1 MALRIPWDKYE
12 TALLIE
18 ACCLV
23 NNGVIRRKDA
33 ISQLSKQLRQMAID
47 NGIIIDD
54 VYRNENGISMQF
66 EKVKSLIR
74 HQPNAEKHNT
84 KIFIEMVEM
93 YYNDRTQFEQ
103 ILNTAKGEVPQLKN
117 NQDQFLKWLAERV
130 SASKL
135 SDYYLLIP
143 EIDSFARINRIY
155 AGSLFDVYDTATAL
169 NLVGCLGRKRQ
180 NKKMTDLAV
189 FYHKYLVENPSLS
202 SQHKQTES
210 ISSSPQKE
218 PQPSK
223 PVNKHENA
231 DLFRIP
237 ESNLLQGQATDT
249 DRVFSVNSSGEL
261 YVCDPGIT
269 SDKIIT
275 LAESRDTG
283 ASETI
288 GDKEKTAESTESEE
302 KTVDFYHKASYAFT
316 KPVSASYFGDQFYE
330 SSWRTLYKKL
340 CKLLS
345 LDYPDVFKTLRD
357 QSTSGNREYMVYDS
371 EIAKSLTKPYEV
383 ANGIF
388 VETNRSATDLMESI
402 RKLLDACLVDYE
414 NVEIRYVRKPQTSKN
429 EEIFVPVIAQ
439 NGKAGQIP
447 SDSDH
452 SKTKAG
458 QMRQAFMEW
467 LKSQK
472 YSLRSV
478 ESAAD
483 AVQKASD
490 FALRHRVT
498 ETPFFE
504 ITDYNLF
511 LEISKLLKAMDEFK
525 QFNKEYYGLFLINV
539 KAYLRFL
546 KIYKK
551 NDETDEPQVVSEI
564 ESSSSRGIT
573 SPSFESEQM
582 RQAFIAWMQKN
593 GYSQSS
599 CNGYASAL
607 LTIGEFA
614 KEKGVATRSFFEM
627 TDPNESTEVWRKLRL
642 LPEYISYNR
651 DQHNRFSAAIKQF
664 IVFHSTYNKAAPISS
679 KAQTTS
685 DTGNPTPAQKK
696 SAGSQ
701 KRTPAHPGMVEFE
714 KWLNESNC
722 PGGSIKT
729 YLHRVEK
736 IGKYLLDNGLEE
748 RNIFSIRGIA
758 RLERIRESL
767 QKDENFQSSE
777 GVGMASLALFALK
790 KYISFRKNDTSDDVD
805 GEIAD
810 RFSAILKD
818 EFDNGYRVAS
828 LIDRNRFKQ
837 FYSDRYG
844 EEIQLNDEELV
855 LTLAKIGTVQEER
868 IFMREGAGS
877 DDLLDDI
884 QADIA
889 RTFKEGASCIYYS
902 ELFNK
907 YQTVLADRLQVF
919 DADVMKKLLVET
931 SYREYFPGKDFFFLY
946 GRSYDVSND
955 VKKFMLHASEPMTYD
970 EIHERLWYIPRDVIK
985 QTLRASSDMINV
997 AQETYMHINHFPIS
1011 ADELKRISELINGQ
1025 LSQRSFI
1032 TDAEL
1037 RELIEKNCPSVAI
1050 NTESYSA
1057 RGLRGALSVL
1067 LKDQFSFN
1075 GTVISRRGV
1084 ALRKGQVYEEFC
1096 SSHELM
1102 TFDDLQAFAKEMSKG
1117 LIPWDTVMDVMVR
1130 ISQSEFMPKGSVN
1143 FDIAATDRVLDELME
1158 GQYMPL
1164 GSFRLFLHYPPVNVK
1179 WNKYLLE
1186 SYVAGYSAKFRLVH
1200 SSWLAYDCCGAI
1212 VRRDSKLKDFEDVVT
1227 DALAHSDEWKTAND
1241 ALAFLSTQGYLL
1253 DKRWT
1258 KINTILPEAKRRRE
1272 RLKDSAGN

>member
-130 SASKL
+130 SAPKL

-189 FYHKYLVENPSLS
+189 FYHKYLVENQSLS
-202 SQHKQTES
+202 SQHKQTER
-210 ISSSPQKE
+210 ISSSYEKE

-223 PVNKHENA
+223 SVNKHENA

-249 DRVFSVNSSGEL
+249 DRFFSVNSSGEL

-269 SDKIIT
+269 SNEIIT
-275 LAESRDTG
+275 RAESRDTG
-283 ASETI
+283 ISEII
-288 GDKEKTAESTESEE
+288 GDKEEPAESTESEE

-340 CKLLS
+340 CKLLA
-345 LDYPDVFKTLRD
+345 LDYPAVFKTLRD
-357 QSTSGNREYMVYDS
+357 QSSSGNREYMVYDS

-414 NVEIRYVRKPQTSKN
+414 NVEIRYIQKPQPSVD
-429 EEIFVPVIAQ
+429 EESFAPVIAQ
-439 NGKAGQIP
+439 NGKEGQVP
-447 SDSDH
+447 S
-452 SKTKAG
+452 
-458 QMRQAFMEW
+458 
-467 LKSQK
+467 
-472 YSLRSV
+472 
-478 ESAAD
+478 
-483 AVQKASD
+483 ASD
-490 FALRHRVT
+490 
-498 ETPFFE
+498 
-504 ITDYNLF
+504 N
-511 LEISKLLKAMDEFK
+511 SKIKA
-525 QFNKEYYGLFLINV
+525 
-539 KAYLRFL
+539 
-546 KIYKK
+546 
-551 NDETDEPQVVSEI
+551 
-564 ESSSSRGIT
+564 
-573 SPSFESEQM
+573 EQM
-582 RQAFIAWMQKN
+582 RQAFIVWMRKN

-607 LTIGEFA
+607 LTIGVFA

-627 TDPNESTEVWRKLRL
+627 TDPNESAEVWRKLRL

-844 EEIQLNDEELV
+844 EDIQLSDEELV

-1272 RLKDSAGN
+1272 RLKDSDGN

>member
-47 NGIIIDD
+47 NGIIIDEI
-54 VYRNENGISMQF
+54 YRNENGISFQLAN
-66 EKVKSLIR
+66 VQRLITR
-74 HQPNAEKHNT
+74 QPDAKKHNT

-180 NKKMTDLAV
+180 NKKMTDLAA
-189 FYHKYLVENPSLS
+189 FYHKYLEENPSLS

-302 KTVDFYHKASYAFT
+302 KTVDFYHKTSYAFT
-316 KPVSASYFGDQFYE
+316 KPVSASYFGDNFYE

-340 CKLLS
+340 CKLLA

-414 NVEIRYVRKPQTSKN
+414 NVEIRYVQKPQTSKD

-439 NGKAGQIP
+439 NGKAGQVP
-447 SDSDH
+447 S
-452 SKTKAG
+452 
-458 QMRQAFMEW
+458 
-467 LKSQK
+467 
-472 YSLRSV
+472 
-478 ESAAD
+478 
-483 AVQKASD
+483 ASD
-490 FALRHRVT
+490 
-498 ETPFFE
+498 
-504 ITDYNLF
+504 N
-511 LEISKLLKAMDEFK
+511 SKIK
-525 QFNKEYYGLFLINV
+525 
-539 KAYLRFL
+539 
-546 KIYKK
+546 
-551 NDETDEPQVVSEI
+551 
-564 ESSSSRGIT
+564 
-573 SPSFESEQM
+573 SEQM

-627 TDPNESTEVWRKLRL
+627 TDPNESAEVWRKLRL

-685 DTGNPTPAQKK
+685 DTGNPAAAQKK

-714 KWLNESNC
+714 KWLSESNC
-722 PGGSIKT
+722 PSGSIKT

-805 GEIAD
+805 SEIAD

-844 EEIQLNDEELV
+844 DDIQLSDEELV

-889 RTFKEGASCIYYS
+889 KTFKEGASCIYYS
-902 ELFNK
+902 ELFYK

-919 DADVMKKLLVET
+919 DVDVMKKLLVET

-1117 LIPWDTVMDVMVR
+1117 LIPWDTVMDVMLR

-1212 VRRDSKLKDFEDVVT
+1212 VRRDSKLKDFEDIVT

>member
-169 NLVGCLGRKRQ
+169 NLVGCLDRKRQ

-189 FYHKYLVENPSLS
+189 FYHKYLVDNPSLS

-340 CKLLS
+340 CKLLA

-414 NVEIRYVRKPQTSKN
+414 NVEIRYVQKPQTSVD
-429 EEIFVPVIAQ
+429 EESFASAIAQ
-439 NGKAGQIP
+439 NGKAGQVP
-447 SDSDH
+447 SASDH
-452 SKTKAG
+452 SKSKAE
-458 QMRQAFMEW
+458 R
-467 LKSQK
+467 
-472 YSLRSV
+472 
-478 ESAAD
+478 
-483 AVQKASD
+483 
-490 FALRHRVT
+490 
-498 ETPFFE
+498 
-504 ITDYNLF
+504 
-511 LEISKLLKAMDEFK
+511 
-525 QFNKEYYGLFLINV
+525 
-539 KAYLRFL
+539 
-546 KIYKK
+546 
-551 NDETDEPQVVSEI
+551 
-564 ESSSSRGIT
+564 
-573 SPSFESEQM
+573 M

-714 KWLNESNC
+714 KWLSESNC
-722 PGGSIKT
+722 PSGSIKT

-805 GEIAD
+805 SEIAD

-844 EEIQLNDEELV
+844 EDIQLSDEELV

-1117 LIPWDTVMDVMVR
+1117 LIPWDTVMDVMLR

>member
-340 CKLLS
+340 CKLLA

-371 EIAKSLTKPYEV
+371 EIAKSLTKPYEA

-414 NVEIRYVRKPQTSKN
+414 NVEIRYVQKPQTSKD

-439 NGKAGQIP
+439 NGKVWQIP

-452 SKTKAG
+452 SKSKA
-458 QMRQAFMEW
+458 
-467 LKSQK
+467 
-472 YSLRSV
+472 
-478 ESAAD
+478 
-483 AVQKASD
+483 
-490 FALRHRVT
+490 
-498 ETPFFE
+498 
-504 ITDYNLF
+504 
-511 LEISKLLKAMDEFK
+511 
-525 QFNKEYYGLFLINV
+525 
-539 KAYLRFL
+539 
-546 KIYKK
+546 
-551 NDETDEPQVVSEI
+551 
-564 ESSSSRGIT
+564 
-573 SPSFESEQM
+573 EQM

-627 TDPNESTEVWRKLRL
+627 TDPNESAEVWRKLRL
-642 LPEYISYNR
+642 LPEYISYNW

-664 IVFHSTYNKAAPISS
+664 IVFHSTYNKATSVSS

-685 DTGNPTPAQKK
+685 DTGNPAAAQKK

-701 KRTPAHPGMVEFE
+701 KRTPAHPGMMEFE
-714 KWLNESNC
+714 KWLSESNC

-805 GEIAD
+805 SEIAD

-844 EEIQLNDEELV
+844 DDIQLSDEELV

-889 RTFKEGASCIYYS
+889 KTFKEGASCIYYS

-919 DADVMKKLLVET
+919 DVDVMKKLLVET

-955 VKKFMLHASEPMTYD
+955 VKKLMLHASEPMTYD

-1011 ADELKRISELINGQ
+1011 ADELKRISELISGQ

>member
-47 NGIIIDD
+47 NGIIIDEI
-54 VYRNENGISMQF
+54 YRNENGISFQLAN
-66 EKVKSLIR
+66 VQRLITR
-74 HQPNAEKHNT
+74 QPDAKTHNT

-340 CKLLS
+340 CKLLA

-414 NVEIRYVRKPQTSKN
+414 NVEIRYVQKPQTSKN

-439 NGKAGQIP
+439 NGKAGQVP
-447 SDSDH
+447 SASDH
-452 SKTKAG
+452 SKSKAE
-458 QMRQAFMEW
+458 R
-467 LKSQK
+467 
-472 YSLRSV
+472 
-478 ESAAD
+478 
-483 AVQKASD
+483 
-490 FALRHRVT
+490 
-498 ETPFFE
+498 
-504 ITDYNLF
+504 
-511 LEISKLLKAMDEFK
+511 
-525 QFNKEYYGLFLINV
+525 
-539 KAYLRFL
+539 
-546 KIYKK
+546 
-551 NDETDEPQVVSEI
+551 
-564 ESSSSRGIT
+564 
-573 SPSFESEQM
+573 M

-627 TDPNESTEVWRKLRL
+627 TDPNESAEVWRKLRL

-685 DTGNPTPAQKK
+685 DTGNP
-696 SAGSQ
+696 
-701 KRTPAHPGMVEFE
+701 
-714 KWLNESNC
+714 ESNC

-844 EEIQLNDEELV
+844 EDIQLSDEELV

-884 QADIA
+884 QADITK
-889 RTFKEGASCIYYS
+889 TFKEGASCIYYS

>member
-23 NNGVIRRKDA
+23 NNSVIRRKDA

-54 VYRNENGISMQF
+54 IYRNENGISFQMANVQR
-66 EKVKSLIR
+66 LITR
-74 HQPNAEKHNT
+74 QPDAQKHNT

-189 FYHKYLVENPSLS
+189 FYHKYLVDNPSLS

-340 CKLLS
+340 CKLLA

-414 NVEIRYVRKPQTSKN
+414 NVEIRYVQKPQTSKD

-439 NGKAGQIP
+439 NGKVWQIP

-452 SKTKAG
+452 SKTKA
-458 QMRQAFMEW
+458 
-467 LKSQK
+467 
-472 YSLRSV
+472 
-478 ESAAD
+478 
-483 AVQKASD
+483 
-490 FALRHRVT
+490 
-498 ETPFFE
+498 
-504 ITDYNLF
+504 
-511 LEISKLLKAMDEFK
+511 
-525 QFNKEYYGLFLINV
+525 
-539 KAYLRFL
+539 
-546 KIYKK
+546 
-551 NDETDEPQVVSEI
+551 
-564 ESSSSRGIT
+564 
-573 SPSFESEQM
+573 EQM

-627 TDPNESTEVWRKLRL
+627 TDPNESAEVWRKLRL

-696 SAGSQ
+696 STGSQ
-701 KRTPAHPGMVEFE
+701 KRTPAHPGMMEFE

-805 GEIAD
+805 GETAD

-844 EEIQLNDEELV
+844 EDIQLSDEELV

-884 QADIA
+884 QADITK
-889 RTFKEGASCIYYS
+889 TFKEGASCIYYS

-907 YQTVLADRLQVF
+907 YQTVLADRLQAF

-955 VKKFMLHASEPMTYD
+955 VKKLMLHASEPMTYD

>member
-340 CKLLS
+340 CKLLA

-414 NVEIRYVRKPQTSKN
+414 NVEIRYVQKPQTSKN

-458 QMRQAFMEW
+458 
-467 LKSQK
+467 
-472 YSLRSV
+472 
-478 ESAAD
+478 
-483 AVQKASD
+483 
-490 FALRHRVT
+490 
-498 ETPFFE
+498 
-504 ITDYNLF
+504 
-511 LEISKLLKAMDEFK
+511 
-525 QFNKEYYGLFLINV
+525 
-539 KAYLRFL
+539 
-546 KIYKK
+546 
-551 NDETDEPQVVSEI
+551 
-564 ESSSSRGIT
+564 
-573 SPSFESEQM
+573 QM

-627 TDPNESTEVWRKLRL
+627 TDPNESAEVWRKLRL

-685 DTGNPTPAQKK
+685 DTGNPAAAQKK

-767 QKDENFQSSE
+767 QKDEQFLHSE

-805 GEIAD
+805 SEIAD

-844 EEIQLNDEELV
+844 DDIQLSDEELV

-889 RTFKEGASCIYYS
+889 KTFKEGASCIYYS

>member
-23 NNGVIRRKDA
+23 NNGIISRKNA
-33 ISQLSKQLRQMAID
+33 ISRLSKQLRQMARD
-47 NGIIIDD
+47 NGILIDD
-54 VYRNENGISMQF
+54 IYRNENGISLQMANVQR
-66 EKVKSLIR
+66 LITR
-74 HQPNAEKHNT
+74 QPNAEKHNT

-189 FYHKYLVENPSLS
+189 FYHKYLVDNPSLS

-231 DLFRIP
+231 DLFCIP

-340 CKLLS
+340 CKLLA

-414 NVEIRYVRKPQTSKN
+414 NVEIRYVQKPQTSKN

-458 QMRQAFMEW
+458 
-467 LKSQK
+467 
-472 YSLRSV
+472 
-478 ESAAD
+478 
-483 AVQKASD
+483 
-490 FALRHRVT
+490 
-498 ETPFFE
+498 
-504 ITDYNLF
+504 
-511 LEISKLLKAMDEFK
+511 
-525 QFNKEYYGLFLINV
+525 
-539 KAYLRFL
+539 
-546 KIYKK
+546 
-551 NDETDEPQVVSEI
+551 
-564 ESSSSRGIT
+564 
-573 SPSFESEQM
+573 QM

-627 TDPNESTEVWRKLRL
+627 TDPNESAEVWRKLRL
-642 LPEYISYNR
+642 LPEYISSNR

-685 DTGNPTPAQKK
+685 DTGNPSAAQKK

-714 KWLNESNC
+714 KWLSESNC
-722 PGGSIKT
+722 PSGSIKT

-805 GEIAD
+805 SEIAD

-844 EEIQLNDEELV
+844 EDIQLSDEELV

-889 RTFKEGASCIYYS
+889 KTFKEGASCIYYS

-907 YQTVLADRLQVF
+907 YQTALADRLQVF

-1011 ADELKRISELINGQ
+1011 ADELKRISEL
-1025 LSQRSFI
+1025 RH
-1032 TDAEL
+1032 
-1037 RELIEKNCPSVAI
+1037 
-1050 NTESYSA
+1050 
-1057 RGLRGALSVL
+1057 
-1067 LKDQFSFN
+1067 
-1075 GTVISRRGV
+1075 
-1084 ALRKGQVYEEFC
+1084 C
-1096 SSHELM
+1096 S
-1102 TFDDLQAFAKEMSKG
+1102 
-1117 LIPWDTVMDVMVR
+1117 
-1130 ISQSEFMPKGSVN
+1130 
-1143 FDIAATDRVLDELME
+1143 
-1158 GQYMPL
+1158 
-1164 GSFRLFLHYPPVNVK
+1164 
-1179 WNKYLLE
+1179 
-1186 SYVAGYSAKFRLVH
+1186 
-1200 SSWLAYDCCGAI
+1200 
-1212 VRRDSKLKDFEDVVT
+1212 
-1227 DALAHSDEWKTAND
+1227 
-1241 ALAFLSTQGYLL
+1241 
-1253 DKRWT
+1253 
-1258 KINTILPEAKRRRE
+1258 KII
-1272 RLKDSAGN
+1272 

>member
-169 NLVGCLGRKRQ
+169 NLVGCLDRKRQ

-237 ESNLLQGQATDT
+237 ESNLLQGQTTDT
-249 DRVFSVNSSGEL
+249 DRFFSVNSSGEL

-340 CKLLS
+340 CKLLA

-414 NVEIRYVRKPQTSKN
+414 NVEIRYVQKPQTSKN

-458 QMRQAFMEW
+458 
-467 LKSQK
+467 
-472 YSLRSV
+472 
-478 ESAAD
+478 
-483 AVQKASD
+483 
-490 FALRHRVT
+490 
-498 ETPFFE
+498 
-504 ITDYNLF
+504 
-511 LEISKLLKAMDEFK
+511 
-525 QFNKEYYGLFLINV
+525 
-539 KAYLRFL
+539 
-546 KIYKK
+546 
-551 NDETDEPQVVSEI
+551 
-564 ESSSSRGIT
+564 
-573 SPSFESEQM
+573 QM

-627 TDPNESTEVWRKLRL
+627 TDPNESAEVWRKLRL

-685 DTGNPTPAQKK
+685 DTGNPAAAQKK

-701 KRTPAHPGMVEFE
+701 KRTPPHPGMVEFE

-805 GEIAD
+805 SEIAD

-844 EEIQLNDEELV
+844 DDIQLSDEELV

-889 RTFKEGASCIYYS
+889 KTFKEGASCIYYS

-1117 LIPWDTVMDVMVR
+1117 LIPWDTVMDVMLR

-1212 VRRDSKLKDFEDVVT
+1212 VRRDSKLKDFEDIVT

-1272 RLKDSAGN
+1272 RLKDSAGY

>member
-47 NGIIIDD
+47 NGIIIDEI
-54 VYRNENGISMQF
+54 YRNENGISFQLAN
-66 EKVKSLIR
+66 VQRLITR
-74 HQPNAEKHNT
+74 QPDAKTHNT

-169 NLVGCLGRKRQ
+169 NLVGCLDRKRQ

-189 FYHKYLVENPSLS
+189 FYHKYLVDNPSLS

-231 DLFRIP
+231 DLFCIP

-249 DRVFSVNSSGEL
+249 DRFFSVNSSGEL

-340 CKLLS
+340 CKLLA

-414 NVEIRYVRKPQTSKN
+414 NVEIRYVQKPQTSKD

-439 NGKAGQIP
+439 NGKVWQIP

-452 SKTKAG
+452 SKTKA
-458 QMRQAFMEW
+458 
-467 LKSQK
+467 
-472 YSLRSV
+472 
-478 ESAAD
+478 
-483 AVQKASD
+483 
-490 FALRHRVT
+490 
-498 ETPFFE
+498 
-504 ITDYNLF
+504 
-511 LEISKLLKAMDEFK
+511 
-525 QFNKEYYGLFLINV
+525 
-539 KAYLRFL
+539 
-546 KIYKK
+546 
-551 NDETDEPQVVSEI
+551 
-564 ESSSSRGIT
+564 
-573 SPSFESEQM
+573 EQM

-627 TDPNESTEVWRKLRL
+627 TDPNESAEVWRKLRL

-696 SAGSQ
+696 STGSQ
-701 KRTPAHPGMVEFE
+701 KRTPAHPGMMEFE

-805 GEIAD
+805 GETAD

-844 EEIQLNDEELV
+844 EDIQLSDEELV

-884 QADIA
+884 QADITK
-889 RTFKEGASCIYYS
+889 TFKEGASCIYYS

-907 YQTVLADRLQVF
+907 YQTALADRLQVF
-919 DADVMKKLLVET
+919 DVDVMKKLLVET

-1011 ADELKRISELINGQ
+1011 ADELKRISELSI
-1025 LSQRSFI
+1025 
-1032 TDAEL
+1032 
-1037 RELIEKNCPSVAI
+1037 
-1050 NTESYSA
+1050 
-1057 RGLRGALSVL
+1057 
-1067 LKDQFSFN
+1067 FSPLYF
-1075 GTVISRRGV
+1075 
-1084 ALRKGQVYEEFC
+1084 LEF
-1096 SSHELM
+1096 
-1102 TFDDLQAFAKEMSKG
+1102 F
-1117 LIPWDTVMDVMVR
+1117 
-1130 ISQSEFMPKGSVN
+1130 
-1143 FDIAATDRVLDELME
+1143 
-1158 GQYMPL
+1158 
-1164 GSFRLFLHYPPVNVK
+1164 
-1179 WNKYLLE
+1179 
-1186 SYVAGYSAKFRLVH
+1186 
-1200 SSWLAYDCCGAI
+1200 
-1212 VRRDSKLKDFEDVVT
+1212 
-1227 DALAHSDEWKTAND
+1227 
-1241 ALAFLSTQGYLL
+1241 STL
-1253 DKRWT
+1253 
-1258 KINTILPEAKRRRE
+1258 
-1272 RLKDSAGN
+1272 

>member
-23 NNGVIRRKDA
+23 NNGIISRKDA
-33 ISQLSKQLRQMAID
+33 ISRLSKQLRQMARD
-47 NGIIIDD
+47 NGILIDNI
-54 VYRNENGISMQF
+54 YRNENGISLQMANVQR
-66 EKVKSLIR
+66 LITR
-74 HQPNAEKHNT
+74 QPDAQKHNT

-93 YYNDRTQFEQ
+93 YYNDNTQFEQ
-103 ILNTAKGEVPQLKN
+103 ILKTAKGEVPQLKN
-117 NQDQFLKWLAERV
+117 NQDLFLTWLAKRV

-143 EIDSFARINRIY
+143 DIDTFAKNNRLYTGTLI
-155 AGSLFDVYDTATAL
+155 DVLDKTIVL
-169 NLVGCLGRKRQ
+169 NLIGYLGKKRQ
-180 NKKMTDLAV
+180 NKSMTDLAV
-189 FYHKYLVENPSLS
+189 LYHKYLEENPSLS
-202 SQHKQTES
+202 SQHKQSES
-210 ISSSPQKE
+210 ISSSPRKE

-223 PVNKHENA
+223 SVNKCEND

-237 ESNLLQGQATDT
+237 ESNLLKGQSTQT
-249 DRVFSVNSSGEL
+249 DRNFSVNSSGEL

-269 SDKIIT
+269 SDQIVT
-275 LAESRDTG
+275 RAESRDDTG
-283 ASETI
+283 ISKPMGDREKPAETI
-288 GDKEKTAESTESEE
+288 DSEE
-302 KTVDFYHKASYAFT
+302 KIVDFYHKTSYAFT
-316 KPVSASYFGDQFYE
+316 KPVSASYFGDKFYE
-330 SSWRTLYKKL
+330 SSWRIMYKRL
-340 CKLLS
+340 CKFLA

-357 QSTSGNREYMVYDS
+357 QSTSGNREYRVYGSD
-371 EIAKSLTKPYEV
+371 IAKNLTKPYEV

-414 NVEIRYVRKPQTSKN
+414 NVEIRYVQKPETSGN
-429 EEIFVPVIAQ
+429 EEYDAPVVTQ
-439 NGKAGQIP
+439 NETAVQTTAA
-447 SDSDH
+447 SDH
-452 SKTKAG
+452 SKTKA
-458 QMRQAFMEW
+458 
-467 LKSQK
+467 
-472 YSLRSV
+472 
-478 ESAAD
+478 
-483 AVQKASD
+483 
-490 FALRHRVT
+490 
-498 ETPFFE
+498 
-504 ITDYNLF
+504 
-511 LEISKLLKAMDEFK
+511 
-525 QFNKEYYGLFLINV
+525 
-539 KAYLRFL
+539 
-546 KIYKK
+546 
-551 NDETDEPQVVSEI
+551 
-564 ESSSSRGIT
+564 
-573 SPSFESEQM
+573 EQM
-582 RQAFIAWMQKN
+582 RQAFFAWMQNN
-593 GYSQSS
+593 GYSYSS
-599 CNGYASAL
+599 CNGYTSAL
-607 LTIGEFA
+607 LTISQFA
-614 KEKGVATRSFFEM
+614 KKKGMATRTFFEM
-627 TDPNESTEVWRKLRL
+627 TDPGEPEEVWRKLQL
-642 LPEYISYNR
+642 SPEYISYNK

-664 IVFHSTYNKAAPISS
+664 IAFHSTYYKASS
-679 KAQTTS
+679 KAQTAS
-685 DTGNPTPAQKK
+685 DTGTPTSTLKK
-696 SAGSQ
+696 AAGSQ
-701 KRTPAHPGMVEFE
+701 RRTPAHPGMVEFE
-714 KWLNESNC
+714 KWLSESNF
-722 PGGSIKT
+722 PSGSIKT

-805 GEIAD
+805 SEIAD

-844 EEIQLNDEELV
+844 EDIQLSDEELV

-889 RTFKEGASCIYYS
+889 KTFKEGASCIYYS

-907 YQTVLADRLQVF
+907 YQTALADRLQVF
-919 DADVMKKLLVET
+919 DVDVMKKLLVET

-1117 LIPWDTVMDVMVR
+1117 LIPWDTVMDVMLR

-1212 VRRDSKLKDFEDVVT
+1212 VRRDSKLKDFEDIVT

>member
-340 CKLLS
+340 CKLLA

-414 NVEIRYVRKPQTSKN
+414 NVEIRYVQKPQTSKN

-439 NGKAGQIP
+439 NRKAGQIP

-458 QMRQAFMEW
+458 
-467 LKSQK
+467 
-472 YSLRSV
+472 
-478 ESAAD
+478 
-483 AVQKASD
+483 
-490 FALRHRVT
+490 
-498 ETPFFE
+498 
-504 ITDYNLF
+504 
-511 LEISKLLKAMDEFK
+511 
-525 QFNKEYYGLFLINV
+525 
-539 KAYLRFL
+539 
-546 KIYKK
+546 
-551 NDETDEPQVVSEI
+551 
-564 ESSSSRGIT
+564 
-573 SPSFESEQM
+573 QM

-627 TDPNESTEVWRKLRL
+627 TDPNESAEVWRKLRL

-685 DTGNPTPAQKK
+685 DTGNPAAAQKK

-701 KRTPAHPGMVEFE
+701 KRAPAHPGMVEFE
-714 KWLNESNC
+714 KWLSESNC
-722 PGGSIKT
+722 PSGSIKT

-844 EEIQLNDEELV
+844 EDIQLSDEELV

-1011 ADELKRISELINGQ
+1011 ADELKRISELSI
-1025 LSQRSFI
+1025 
-1032 TDAEL
+1032 
-1037 RELIEKNCPSVAI
+1037 
-1050 NTESYSA
+1050 
-1057 RGLRGALSVL
+1057 
-1067 LKDQFSFN
+1067 FS
-1075 GTVISRRGV
+1075 
-1084 ALRKGQVYEEFC
+1084 
-1096 SSHELM
+1096 
-1102 TFDDLQAFAKEMSKG
+1102 
-1117 LIPWDTVMDVMVR
+1117 
-1130 ISQSEFMPKGSVN
+1130 
-1143 FDIAATDRVLDELME
+1143 
-1158 GQYMPL
+1158 PL
-1164 GSFRLFLHYPPVNVK
+1164 YFLEY
-1179 WNKYLLE
+1179 
-1186 SYVAGYSAKFRLVH
+1186 F
-1200 SSWLAYDCCGAI
+1200 
-1212 VRRDSKLKDFEDVVT
+1212 
-1227 DALAHSDEWKTAND
+1227 
-1241 ALAFLSTQGYLL
+1241 STL
-1253 DKRWT
+1253 
-1258 KINTILPEAKRRRE
+1258 
-1272 RLKDSAGN
+1272 